1 MSPLFYVLIGVI
13 GGGFVVAVIAL
24 VARRGPSGDV
34 EAQLVN
40 RLEVIDR
47 GLRDEFS
54 RNREEAGA
62 AAKNQRE
69 ELGKSLGKC
78 PRDRRSAPTGVAKRQ
93 RATNRADARHR

>member
-24 VARRGPSGDV
+24 VARRQPSGDV
-34 EAQLVN
+34 EAQVVN

-54 RNREEAGA
+54 ATVRKRAQPRRISGRN
-62 AAKNQRE
+62 
-69 ELGKSLGKC
+69 
-78 PRDRRSAPTGVAKRQ
+78 
-93 RATNRADARHR
+93 